1 MATDT
6 LTTSRPKKATTIA
19 KKPCRVVD
27 IRPSLHVVRRKPNA
41 DVIQRLEILLQ
52 LARQGDVTGIAFVA
66 TLSDLSYITGA
77 VGVCYEQP
85 TYTRGMLATLADEMA
100 GEVHRRDPDARR

>member
-6 LTTSRPKKATTIA
+6 LTTSRPKKATTTA

-27 IRPSLHVVRRKPNA
+27 IRSSLHVVRRKPNA
-41 DVIQRLEILLQ
+41 DLIVCLELLLQ
-52 LARQGDVTGIAFVA
+52 LARQGDVTGVAFVA
-66 TLSDLSYITGA
+66 TLSDLSYITDA

-100 GEVHRRDPDARR
+100 GEVHRRDSDARR